1 MSSGAITI
9 QQTKRNELRRL
20 GQAALK
26 LVLGELIEGVEGL
39 ELYETGD
46 GLVIAATG
54 INGDPNLTFYWEV
67 SSTIKALN
75 ADIPLEQEIEMERR
89 EESAAKKAVKVAEEE
104 ALAAKRAKR
113 EAKAR
118 AKALAESSGDGAGV
132 TLSGYDY
139 NAPVIKL
146 TRVNK

>member
-1 MSSGAITI
+1 MSNGAITI
-9 QQTKRNELRRL
+9 QQTKRNELRRK

-26 LVLGELIEGVEGL
+26 KVFEELIEGIEGL

-46 GLVIAATG
+46 GLVIGCGG
-54 INGDPNLTFYWEV
+54 INGDPTLTFYWEI

-75 ADIPLEQEIEMERR
+75 YEAALEQEIEKVKR
-89 EESAAKKAVKVAEEE
+89 EENEFKAQVKAKEEQSIAE
-104 ALAAKRAKR
+104 KRAKR

-118 AKALAESSGDGAGV
+118 QKQLAVQGEGGEHDD
-132 TLSGYDY
+132 TINNYDW

-146 TRVNK
+146 KRVN